1 MVLTNMAL
9 TNCSQFGIDFQS
21 CFSQKKLALIQ
32 KEQKNISYAQ
42 RRRALM
48 RFSHATEFW
57 QNMNSQWSSQID
69 RGTKKKKSLE
79 CTLYL
84 SIIWKKKSV
93 SAKYTFC
100 TVKIKLRMI
109 SNFQTMKAAMKSYN
123 SRASYSYFCALIY
136 LFKNFKFFSRDEMV
150 YF

>member
-1 MVLTNMAL
+1 MNWRLW
-9 TNCSQFGIDFQS
+9 F
-21 CFSQKKLALIQ
+21 FSLKKLDLIQ

-69 RGTKKKKSLE
+69 RGTKEKKSLE

-84 SIIWKKKSV
+84 SITWKQNLFLLSTCFAQWKW
-93 SAKYTFC
+93 
-100 TVKIKLRMI
+100 KLIII
-109 SNFQTMKAAMKSYN
+109 SKFQTMKAAMKSYN
-123 SRASYSYFCALIY
+123 SIHICASIH
-136 LFKNFKFFSRDEMV
+136 LFKNVSVFFPGMKCSTFNLV
-150 YF
+150 TI

>member
-1 MVLTNMAL
+1 MYVLLFRILKTNELATMI
-9 TNCSQFGIDFQS
+9 F
-21 CFSQKKLALIQ
+21 FS
-32 KEQKNISYAQ
+32 KEIGFNSKGTKKNISYAQ

-84 SIIWKKKSV
+84 SIIWKKKNLFLLSTRF
-93 SAKYTFC
+93 AQWKW
-100 TVKIKLRMI
+100 KLIII
-109 SNFQTMKAAMKSYN
+109 SKFQTMKAAMKSYN
-123 SRASYSYFCALIY
+123 SIHICVSIY
-136 LFKNFKFFSRDEMV
+136 LFNNVSGFFQG
-150 YF
+150 